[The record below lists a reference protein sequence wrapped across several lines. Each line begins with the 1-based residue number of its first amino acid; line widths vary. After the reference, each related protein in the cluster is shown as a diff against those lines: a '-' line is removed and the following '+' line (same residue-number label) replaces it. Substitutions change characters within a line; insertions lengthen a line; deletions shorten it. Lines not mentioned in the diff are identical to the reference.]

1 MTSTRLAP
9 TEAVAR
15 LRTTFG
21 FHSFRPIQGEVVD
34 AILRRED
41 VFVLLPTGG
50 GKSLCYQLPALLL
63 DGLTVVVS
71 PLIALMKDQVD
82 ALEELGVAATFINSS
97 LDPSEVGRR
106 QGAVA
111 RGDVKLLYVAPE
123 RLMMPGFLRLL
134 ANVTVSLIAI
144 DEAHCISEWGH
155 DFRPEYRELRRV
167 RAAFPE
173 ATVAAFTATATPR
186 VQADIIAQLGLGR
199 AACFRGSFNR
209 ENLYYDVRTKRGAY
223 EHLTAYLRTRPN
235 ASGIIYCS
243 SRDGTDALAAKLNLG
258 GFNAVSYHA
267 GLEADVRRRRQE
279 AFIKDDARIIV
290 ATIAFGMGI
299 DKPDVRFVV
308 HWDLPK
314 NLEGYYQESGRAGRD
329 GEPSD
334 CILFFGAGDE
344 IKQRRFADEKPTAA
358 ERQIALDQLRQMV
371 DWADGT
377 TCRRK
382 SLLEY
387 FDEQFAGQAGRC
399 CDICSTPRELVDS
412 TVPAQ
417 QFLSAVRR
425 TGERFGASY
434 IVDILRGSRG
444 ERILANRHD
453 KLPTYGIGRAR
464 SKEDWQHLARELVR
478 SGYATLSPDEYKV
491 VGITARGLG
500 VLLKGEIA
508 ELVAPA
514 RVDPTLVE
522 RSRDDLPDS
531 PSGQNNPNDLFE
543 RLRAVRKK
551 LADERG
557 VPPYVICH
565 DPALRGMAASL
576 PASRADLL
584 RIAGIGER
592 TAETAGGAFLEA
604 IAAYAQAYGL
614 SLKKSAPLFGG
625 AGNPTIRERPPA
637 PWVTSAAAT
646 GTSAGRAH
654 VPAPMGTAV
663 PSTDHRPLPKARDVI
678 TPTVRATLELLA
690 AGNSPAKI
698 ALERRLSLP
707 TVERHLCDAI
717 ETGGLTDLDGLV
729 PPAKRLAIESAII
742 ARGPD
747 FLKPILEQLGPGY
760 TFGEIAF
767 VRAALGRRG
776 RLL

>member
-1 MTSTRLAP
+1 M
-9 TEAVAR
+9 
-15 LRTTFG
+15 
-21 FHSFRPIQGEVVD
+21 VD
-34 AILRRED
+34 SILRRQD

-50 GKSLCYQLPALLL
+50 GKSLCYQMPALLL

-82 ALEELGVAATFINSS
+82 SLQAVGVAATFINSS
-97 LDPSEVGRR
+97 LDLSEVGRR

-134 ANVTVSLIAI
+134 ANVSVSLIAI

-167 RAAFPE
+167 RAAFPK

-199 AACFRGSFNR
+199 ATCFRGSFNR
-209 ENLYYDVRTKRGAY
+209 ENLYYDVRPKRGSY
-223 EHLTAYLRTRPN
+223 DQLTAYLRTQPN

-243 SRDGTDALAAKLNLG
+243 SRDGTDALAAKLNLS

-267 GLEADVRRRRQE
+267 GLEADERRRRQE

-334 CILFFGAGDE
+334 CILFFGAGDA

-382 SLLEY
+382 SLLAY
-387 FDEQFAGQAGRC
+387 FDEQFAGQTGRC
-399 CDICSTPRELVDS
+399 CDICSAPRELVDS
-412 TVPAQ
+412 TMPAQ

-434 IVDILRGSRG
+434 IIDILRGSRS
-444 ERILANRHD
+444 ERILANGHD

-464 SKEDWQHLARELVR
+464 SKDEWQHLARELVR
-478 SGYATLSPDEYKV
+478 GGYATLSADEYKV
-491 VGITARGLG
+491 VWITERGLG
-500 VLLKGEIA
+500 VLLKGDKA
-508 ELVAPA
+508 ELAAMASSKPVA
-514 RVDPTLVE
+514 VE
-522 RSRDDLPDS
+522 PDS
-531 PSGQNNPNDLFE
+531 SPPTATTAAPVKRPDLFE

-576 PASRADLL
+576 PKSRSDLL
-584 RIAGIGER
+584 RIVGIGER

-604 IAAYAQAYGL
+604 IAAYATENGL
-614 SLKKSAPLFGG
+614 SLAKSAPLFGG
-625 AGNPTIRERPPA
+625 AANPTFRVRPTA
-637 PWVTSAAAT
+637 PWATASARGGPLSTPDQVPAAT
-646 GTSAGRAH
+646 GK
-654 VPAPMGTAV
+654 AV
-663 PSTDHRPLPKARDVI
+663 RSTDKVTTPAQRGVV
-678 TPTVRATLELLA
+678 TPTVRTTLELLE
-690 AGNSPAKI
+690 AGRSPAAI
-698 ALERRLSLP
+698 ATERGLSVP

-717 ETGGLTDLDGLV
+717 EAGALIDLDVLV
-729 PPAKRLAIESAII
+729 PPARRLAIESAIVV
-742 ARGPD
+742 RGPD
-747 FLKPILEQLGPGY
+747 FLKPILDQLGPGY

-776 RLL
+776 RLI